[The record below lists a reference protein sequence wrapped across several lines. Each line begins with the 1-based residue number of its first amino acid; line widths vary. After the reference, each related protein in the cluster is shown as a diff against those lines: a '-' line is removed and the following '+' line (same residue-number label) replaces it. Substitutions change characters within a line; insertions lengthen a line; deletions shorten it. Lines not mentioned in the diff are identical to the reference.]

1 MPIAAV
7 LVIASGGA
15 RTEGCLKA
23 AAEVAERAD
32 AVLDILHVS
41 LDPRMAL
48 PMVGEGMAAGM
59 IQDVIERNEQEG
71 HARRS
76 KAREAAEAL
85 AASKGQQLLEAS
97 EGTGRPGFS
106 ITWQALQGSETEIV
120 KAAAPY
126 RDLIVLDRPDLEED
140 AYATVCVEAALMET
154 GRAVLLIP
162 PGGVGAAMRHIA
174 IAWDGS
180 AFATRAVAA
189 ALPFLSDAEQITMV
203 AVEESGKTSDLG
215 ALSRYLA
222 CHGLSA
228 KSKTMPSGSGD
239 TGAVLLETAAAAGA
253 DTLVMGGYGHSRLRE
268 FIFGGVTESVLRSA
282 GMPVLMA
289 H

>member
-7 LVIASGGA
+7 LVLASGGT

-23 AAEVAERAD
+23 AAEVAESAN
-32 AVLDILHVS
+32 ATLDILHVS

-59 IQDVIERNEQEG
+59 IQDVIERNEQEAL
-71 HARRS
+71 ARRN

-85 AASKGQQLLEAS
+85 AASKGQTLLEAS
-97 EGTGRPGFS
+97 VEVDQPGFS
-106 ITWQALQGSETEIV
+106 ITWQASQGSETAIL

-126 RDLIVLDRPDLEED
+126 RDLIVLERPDLDED

-154 GRAVLLIP
+154 GRGVLLIP
-162 PGGVGAAMRHIA
+162 PGAASAAMDHIA

-180 AFATRAVAA
+180 AFATRAVGA
-189 ALPFLSDAEQITMV
+189 ALPFLSKAGQITLL
-203 AVEESGKTSDLG
+203 AVEESGKAGDLG

-222 CHGLSA
+222 RHGLHA
-228 KSKTMPSGSGD
+228 TSKVVPSDGGD
-239 TGAVLLETAAAAGA
+239 IGALLLETAAGAGA
-253 DTLVMGGYGHSRLRE
+253 GMLVMGGYGHSRLRE

-282 GMPVLMA
+282 GMPVLIA